1 MDGCASLVGEP
12 DGNDWIMNCDAQA
25 TVYPLIMDAIAI
37 LESMP

>member
-1 MDGCASLVGEP
+1 MDGCALVGGI

-25 TVYPLIMDAIAI
+25 KVYPLIVEAIEI